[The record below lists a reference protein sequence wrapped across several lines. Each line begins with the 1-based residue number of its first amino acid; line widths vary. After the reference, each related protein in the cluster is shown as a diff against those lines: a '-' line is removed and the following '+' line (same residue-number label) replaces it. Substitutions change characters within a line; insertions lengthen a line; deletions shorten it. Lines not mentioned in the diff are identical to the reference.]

1 MSAVTTHV
9 LDAARGC
16 PANGVTVHL
25 ETSSGTEWTQLAQ
38 DETDSDG
45 RVRELGPERLDAGD
59 YRLTFATG
67 DYFDRQGVATFYPQ
81 AQITFRITDPEQ
93 HYHVPL
99 LLSPFA
105 FSTYRGS

>member
-9 LDAARGC
+9 LDAAHGR
-16 PANGVTVHL
+16 PAAGMPVRLEGEGV
-25 ETSSGTEWTQLAQ
+25 LAEGRT
-38 DETDSDG
+38 DEDG
-45 RVRELGPERLDAGD
+45 RMRALGPDALAPGD
-59 YRLTFATG
+59 YRLVFDTG
-67 DYFDRQGVATFYPQ
+67 AWFRASGTPAFFPEVVVAFTVTAAAP
-81 AQITFRITDPEQ
+81 